1 MNFSIIRKTLG
12 ALLIFEAIFFVV
24 PAVTAIFYQE
34 WTELL
39 VFGICM
45 GICGGVGG
53 LCSLKS
59 QKGAK
64 CTPKKALRLWRFRGF

>member
-45 GICGGVGG
+45 GICAVFSIGMFGNPV
-53 LCSLKS
+53 
-59 QKGAK
+59 
-64 CTPKKALRLWRFRGF
+64 W